1 MHDRPPPAAHRIAR
15 HVRARPAGKVVI
27 VVSAGLAL
35 GQAASAAACI
45 AAGLGAGLPGWAA
58 RPLRDVDGLQS
69 FAISHL
75 PIIILSANDAQM
87 AALCD
92 RLPMEPPVG
101 GGLALFPAY
110 AQGIHDCHAYW
121 ERHRESAH
129 RRLPMVGIGLAGA
142 RRWINGLTGS
152 LPMLR

>member
-1 MHDRPPPAAHRIAR
+1 MTRRWP
-15 HVRARPAGKVVI
+15 
-27 VVSAGLAL
+27 
-35 GQAASAAACI
+35 
-45 AAGLGAGLPGWAA
+45 
-58 RPLRDVDGLQS
+58 
-69 FAISHL
+69 
-75 PIIILSANDAQM
+75 
-87 AALCD
+87 LCD
-92 RLPMEPPVG
+92 RRPWSRPSAAG
-101 GGLALFPAY
+101 WRFPY

>member
-1 MHDRPPPAAHRIAR
+1 M
-15 HVRARPAGKVVI
+15 
-27 VVSAGLAL
+27 VSAGLAL
-35 GQAASAAACI
+35 GQAANAAACI

-92 RLPMEPPVG
+92 RLAHGAARRRRAGLSRTMRKASTTATPIGSATGNPRIAAAHG
-101 GGLALFPAY
+101 G
-110 AQGIHDCHAYW
+110 
-121 ERHRESAH
+121 HRT
-129 RRLPMVGIGLAGA
+129 AGA

-152 LPMLR
+152 LPML

>member
-1 MHDRPPPAAHRIAR
+1 M
-15 HVRARPAGKVVI
+15 
-27 VVSAGLAL
+27 VSAGLAL
-35 GQAASAAACI
+35 GQAANLHRRRPGRGPA
-45 AAGLGAGLPGWAA
+45 GWAA

-92 RLPMEPPVG
+92 RLPWSRPSAAG
-101 GGLALFPAY
+101 WRCFAY

-129 RRLPMVGIGLAGA
+129 RRLPMVGIWPARGAGSMDDGQPA
-142 RRWINGLTGS
+142 DAAVVCCPVGTS
-152 LPMLR
+152 A